1 MLISEERERQKRQ
14 DEQVRLF
21 LWFFIILFA
30 AMLCFRLMTTFWL
43 TPVEVE
49 GVSMQDTLH
58 GGDVLLVN
66 RLNKTIGRGDVVV
79 IDKDGSGDL
88 IIKRVVGLAG
98 DELWTERGTLYRKRK
113 GETVAEVADEGYRDT
128 FRSDK
133 TFLPAPSL
141 NDMEK
146 ITVPEG
152 CVFALGDN
160 RTQSQD
166 SRFYG
171 AFPTDL
177 VVGVVPEGCI
187 KHKKIVKAFF
197 G

>member
-14 DEQVRLF
+14 EEQFRLF
-21 LWFFIILFA
+21 LWFFIVLFA

-49 GVSMQDTLH
+49 GVSMQNTLH

-66 RLNKTIGRGDVVV
+66 RLDKTVERGDVVV

-98 DELWTERGTLYRKRK
+98 DELWTEHGTLYRKRC
-113 GETVAEVADEGYRDT
+113 GETAAEVADEGYSAT

-166 SRFYG
+166 SRYYG

-187 KHKKIVKAFF
+187 KNKTIVKAFF

>member
-14 DEQVRLF
+14 DEQFRLF
-21 LWFFIILFA
+21 LWFFIILFT

-66 RLNKTIGRGDVVV
+66 RLDKTIGRGDVVV
-79 IDKDGSGDL
+79 IDKDGSGDF

>member
-14 DEQVRLF
+14 DEQFRLF

-30 AMLCFRLMTTFWL
+30 AILCFRLMTTFWL

-66 RLNKTIGRGDVVV
+66 RLDKTIGRGDVVV